1 MKQQHTLQPKL
12 RFPEFEGGWKK
23 INLSEIAE
31 IKGTKNKL
39 NEILPVLTNSAE
51 KGVIKQEDFFDN
63 QIANDKNL
71 DSYYILDIGEFV
83 YNPRISKHAPY
94 GPINLNKLEKGL
106 LSPLYSI
113 FSLKKENSLNFFL
126 EIYFKTTLW
135 HKYMFIEGNQGARSD
150 RMAVGKDTLS
160 RLPISIPSLPEQQK
174 IADYLSTIDNKIN
187 LLEEKKA
194 QLALYK
200 KAMMQKLFSQE
211 IRFKDDNGNDF
222 PEWEEKILG
231 DISKITTGKLDANA
245 MIPNGEYRFYTCAKE
260 YYKIDKYAFDCEA
273 LLISGNGANVG
284 YIHHYKGKFNAYQ
297 RTYVLTDLAQN
308 FEFIKYQLDQFLHI
322 RISRE
327 KKEGNT
333 PYIVLSTLTEMLLKI
348 PIKQEQQKIADFLSA
363 IDESI
368 EKVNEQ
374 ITQTQSFKKAM
385 LQQLF
390 V

>member
-1 MKQQHTLQPKL
+1 MYLHYLLKTSKARLEITTKSGGSTRFNVGQETLS
-12 RFPEFEGGWKK
+12 
-23 INLSEIAE
+23 N
-31 IKGTKNKL
+31 
-39 NEILPVLTNSAE
+39 V
-51 KGVIKQEDFFDN
+51 VIK
-63 QIANDKNL
+63 
-71 DSYYILDIGEFV
+71 
-83 YNPRISKHAPY
+83 IS
-94 GPINLNKLEKGL
+94 
-106 LSPLYSI
+106 S
-113 FSLKKENSLNFFL
+113 
-126 EIYFKTTLW
+126 
-135 HKYMFIEGNQGARSD
+135 
-150 RMAVGKDTLS
+150 
-160 RLPISIPSLPEQQK
+160 SLPEQQK

-200 KAMMQKLFSQE
+200 KAMMQKLFAQE
-211 IRFKDDNGNDF
+211 IRFKDEKGNDF
-222 PEWEEKILG
+222 PEWEEKRLG

-385 LQQLF
+385 LQQMF